1 MKRFWK
7 GLLGLFLLAAFVAP
21 AFGASNFLP
30 AKNHSGY
37 LGKAG
42 KAWYATYSDYYYMT
56 GGTAFTVKFTGTPTA
71 NRTITFPDASG
82 TVALSAVTEN
92 EANGLWFAANALVFE
107 GATADAHETSLKA
120 VDPTADNSVWLPN
133 ATGYLLYSGAPS
145 AANALWIANNAI
157 VFEGATADAHEVTL
171 DVADPTADVTYRLPA
186 AAAGTYGLVMST
198 LANNAPDV
206 ANSTWLGT
214 NQIIMEGATAD
225 AYETI
230 ITPTDATADRTI
242 TIPDASGTLVLNGTA
257 SHNYAGAAEAW
268 TMTAA
273 EAQASYVTMTNAN
286 GAIDAV
292 LPAAIPGK
300 VWVVYNNSGQT
311 VTFKVTGQTGATLAT
326 GKIGVY
332 VGTAADVHEIY
343 EQS

>member
-1 MKRFWK
+1 MKIFK
-7 GLLGLFLLAAFVAP
+7 KLMTLLLVAAFA
-21 AFGASNFLP
+21 LP
-30 AKNHSGY
+30 VFAATDLLPSKNHSGF
-37 LGKAG
+37 LGKSG

-56 GGTAFTVKFTGTPTA
+56 GGTAFKFQFTGTPTA

-82 TVALSAVTEN
+82 TVALAAVPE
-92 EANGLWFAANALVFE
+92 AANAFW
-107 GATADAHETSLKA
+107 T
-120 VDPTADNSVWLPN
+120 
-133 ATGYLLYSGAPS
+133 
-145 AANALWIANNAI
+145 ANNAI

-198 LANNAPDV
+198 LANNAPAV
-206 ANSTWLGT
+206 ANSTWIGT

-225 AYETI
+225 AYKTV
-230 ITPTDATADRTI
+230 ITPTDPTADRTI

-257 SHNYAGAAEAW
+257 SHDYAGAAEAW

-273 EAQASYVTMTNAN
+273 EAQASFVTVTNAN

-311 VTFKVTGQTGATLAT
+311 LTFKVTGQAGATLAT
-326 GKIGVY
+326 GKYGVY
-332 VGTAADVHEIY
+332 VGTAADLHEIY
-343 EQS
+343 EQK